1 MTIHFR
7 LCAAILSLLAAFS
20 AGAFEPVQGQFQALE
35 ACPATIGISRP
46 PDGVTVRAGELYQAL
61 GLNRKNGDYLQ
72 IRIAG
77 AKPDLR
83 WVSLRCGAWPVEV
96 PGVKETAKASQQ
108 PGRPRKKLLLALS
121 WQPAFCESQPDKR
134 ECRTQTAARF
144 DASHLSLH
152 GLWPQPQ
159 SLNYCGVPARERA
172 TDERRRWEA
181 LPWLNLKAETR
192 RQLEQA
198 MPGTTSGLERHE
210 WVRHGSCFGSDA
222 ETYFRTA
229 LALLDQV
236 NESQVRETLAERVG
250 ETVTARQLKNALEQS
265 FGPGAGRALGL
276 RCSRDGT
283 RKLISEIRIK
293 LRHPV
298 TDSTRLK
305 DALDLSSPASSNCS
319 AGVVDRV
326 GLD

>member
-1 MTIHFR
+1 MTLHLR
-7 LCAAILSLLAAFS
+7 LCAGILGLLSGFS
-20 AGAFEPVQGQFQALE
+20 AGAFEPVQGQFQVLE
-35 ACPATIGISRP
+35 TCPATLGINRP
-46 PDGVTVRAGELYQAL
+46 PDGVSVRVGEIYPAL
-61 GLNRKNGDYLQ
+61 GLNRKEGDYLQ
-72 IRIAG
+72 IRIPG
-77 AKPDLR
+77 ARPELR
-83 WVSLRCGAWPVEV
+83 WVSRRCGAWPAAV
-96 PGVKETAKASQQ
+96 PGVTGAAKASQQ
-108 PGRPRKKLLLALS
+108 QDRPRKKLLLALS
-121 WQPAFCESQPDKR
+121 WQPAFCESQPNKR
-134 ECRTQTAARF
+134 ECRTQTGDRF
-144 DASHLSLH
+144 DATHFTLH

-159 SLNYCGVPARERA
+159 SLKYCGIPASERA

-192 RQLEQA
+192 RQLDMA
-198 MPGTTSGLERHE
+198 MPGTASGLERHE

-229 LALLDQV
+229 LALLEQV
-236 NESQVRETLAERVG
+236 NQSQLRETLAVRVG
-250 ETVTARQLKNALEQS
+250 ETVTASQLKNAFEQS

-293 LRHPV
+293 LGHPV

-305 DALDLSSPASSNCS
+305 DALDLSSPASSNCN